1 LNDVKIKLADSIPTA
16 APPKTKWIQLF
27 RLLMAATVVVA
38 IGYTAV
44 KTSQQLQESDFDFR
58 KVKVVWWFAAIAVY
72 IAAMTNAWMFWHRV
86 LLALGQHASPL
97 KTLLAFFASQLGKY
111 VPGKAMVVVI
121 RTDMVRGNQVQTA
134 PAAASV
140 FIETLTWL
148 FVGSVIGCLLLMFL
162 FRDQTVLLISAALM
176 ALVAGGL
183 TSPPVFRRIA
193 SRMNVARGR
202 NANQLLGGLTL
213 PTMAFGW
220 GVMTIGWCLN
230 GFSLWLV
237 LYGIGGTEITLSDY
251 PLTLACVCL
260 ATVAGFISLLPGGL
274 GVRELVM
281 IPMLGARFDSVTA
294 VVAAVIIRL
303 VWLSAE
309 LLTSGIIYVYAR
321 RRHH

>member
-1 LNDVKIKLADSIPTA
+1 MANSIPAT
-16 APPKTKWIQLF
+16 APPRLKWLLLF
-27 RLLMAATVVVA
+27 RLLVALAVILA
-38 IGYTAV
+38 IGYTVA
-44 KTSQQLQESDFDFR
+44 KTSQQLDESDFDFR
-58 KVKVVWWFAAIAVY
+58 SVKFGYWLTAIAVY
-72 IAAMTNAWMFWHRV
+72 VGAMTCAWMFWHRV
-86 LLALGQHASPL
+86 LLALGQHASRS

-121 RTDMVRGNQVQTA
+121 RTDMVRSDQVRTA

-162 FRDQTVLLISAALM
+162 FRDQTVLLIAAAVF
-176 ALVAGGL
+176 ALLAGSL

-193 SRMNVARGR
+193 SRMNVAQGPD
-202 NANQLLGGLTL
+202 ANQILRGLTL

-220 GVMTIGWCLN
+220 GAMTIGWCLN
-230 GFSLWLV
+230 GLSLWLV
-237 LYGIGGTEITLSDY
+237 LYGIGGTEITWADY

-260 ATVAGFISLLPGGL
+260 ATVAGFVSLLPGGL

-281 IPMLGARFDSVTA
+281 IPMLGVRFGSVTA
-294 VVAAVIIRL
+294 VVAAIIIRL

-309 LLTSGIIYVYAR
+309 LLTSGIIYSLCSTT
-321 RRHH
+321 